1 MNEPRSRIA
10 LAAAGLALASL
21 VAACQPEDD
30 ATAGTAPQLVV
41 RATDN
46 DYPDPAEA
54 KAGLTEIV
62 VDNQG
67 QDLHQIALLKIE
79 DGKSFDDFVA
89 YAKTAKETDPP
100 PAWVTSAGGPAV
112 AAPGQ
117 KANAF
122 VELEAGTYAMIC
134 RIPDAQGVPHMATG
148 MIKPLTVT
156 DGEGD
161 SAAAA
166 APDADVDLK
175 LTDFAFALDRPVA
188 AGRRVIATSN
198 VGAQEHEAV
207 LVKLDE
213 GATAMDVAAAFAPG
227 GSGRPPAMPLG
238 GVVGLTAGQA
248 QSFAVD
254 FTPGRYAL
262 LCFFPDPAT
271 GKAHAELGM
280 MSEFDVQ

>member
-1 MNEPRSRIA
+1 MDMLRSRTA
-10 LAAAGLALASL
+10 LAAAGLVLASL

-30 ATAGTAPQLVV
+30 ETAGTAPQLVV

-79 DGKSFDDFVA
+79 DGKTFDDFTA
-89 YAKTAKETDPP
+89 WAKTAKETDPP
-100 PAWVTSAGGPAV
+100 PAWITSAGGPAV

-122 VELEAGTYAMIC
+122 VDLEAGTYAMIC

-148 MIKPLTVT
+148 MMKPLTVT
-156 DGEGD
+156 DDDEGD
-161 SAAAA
+161 AAAA
-166 APDADVDLK
+166 APDADVELK
-175 LTDFAFALDRPVA
+175 LTDFAFSLGGPVA
-188 AGRRVIATSN
+188 AGRQVVSVSN
-198 VGAQEHEAV
+198 LGAQEHEAV
-207 LVKLDE
+207 VVKLDE

-227 GSGRPPAMPLG
+227 GSGKPPAMPLG
-238 GVVGLTAGQA
+238 GVVGVPAGQA
-248 QSFAVD
+248 QSFAAD

-262 LCFFPDPAT
+262 LCFYPDPAS
-271 GKAHAELGM
+271 GKVHVELGM
-280 MSEFDVQ
+280 ASEFDVQ